1 MEYKKITA
9 EDIAGKGVVGQADTP
24 LLSALEMQNK
34 VEEVP
39 RAVIIPHFNSLIDSL
54 DKRDADVDT
63 ALSDRYTK
71 TETDTAID
79 NKITELGAG
88 DMAKAIYDTDGDGV
102 VDNAQTAADARK
114 LAGKT
119 PGQLTFGADQIITD
133 ETTDERLPETLD
145 KKLNKGVDVTI
156 TGEDINN
163 YKTEGVYHFG
173 NSVTP
178 TNIPAGV
185 NGWLVVIGGAGSDRK
200 QLWFRQ
206 GTANSND
213 HEIYVRTLLGDV
225 WSDWTMLITNKGG
238 GFAKPIWVSNANPPT
253 SSWNVKDIS
262 VTNSDGSSITGGIT
276 KVIAMRRK

>member
-54 DKRDADVDT
+54 GERDADVDT

-71 TETDTAID
+71 TETDNAIARTV
-79 NKITELGAG
+79 TEIGAG

-102 VDNAQTAADARK
+102 VDNAAK
-114 LAGKT
+114 LGGKT

-133 ETTDERLPETLD
+133 ESTDERLPQTLEEKMD
-145 KKLNKGVDVTI
+145 KSGGDFLSQSIGLSGGVVKIVGTDSFASF
-156 TGEDINN
+156 DINFTDTDGVKKFRRMFLESN
-163 YKTEGVYHFG
+163 GNAGIQLFTEDGTFVEHD
-173 NSVTP
+173 
-178 TNIPAGV
+178 NI
-185 NGWLVVIGGAGSDRK
+185 
-200 QLWFRQ
+200 
-206 GTANSND
+206 
-213 HEIYVRTLLGDV
+213 
-225 WSDWTMLITNKGG
+225 ITSKGG
-238 GFAKPIWVSNANPPT
+238 TFAKPIWVNNANPPS

-262 VTNSDGSSITGGIT
+262 VTKSDGSSITDGIT